1 MDQLPMLPP
10 MLAIQQFV
18 WTARIH
24 HATSH
29 RYPSHRGELWQF
41 LHGVKTVKD
50 LKDLEILCRY
60 LKTYKVLKTYQKNL
74 ELCRL
79 HQYFGS
85 SEFQNHLEVKS
96 SKAQNLK
103 I

>member
-1 MDQLPMLPP
+1 M
-10 MLAIQQFV
+10 
-18 WTARIH
+18 
-24 HATSH
+24 
-29 RYPSHRGELWQF
+29 YPSHRGELWQF

-50 LKDLEILCRY
+50 LKDLEILCRD
-60 LKTYKVLKTYQKNL
+60 LKTYKALKTYKNL

>member
-1 MDQLPMLPP
+1 MDQLPMDQALPNDVCPP
-10 MLAIQQFV
+10 MLAIQQHV
-18 WTARIH
+18 WGARIH
-24 HATSH
+24 QKIAATSH

-60 LKTYKVLKTYQKNL
+60 LKTYKVLKTYK
-74 ELCRL
+74 
-79 HQYFGS
+79 
-85 SEFQNHLEVKS
+85 
-96 SKAQNLK
+96 K

>member
-1 MDQLPMLPP
+1 V
-10 MLAIQQFV
+10 AIFAWGQDCK
-18 WTARIH
+18 RPKR
-24 HATSH
+24 S
-29 RYPSHRGELWQF
+29 R
-41 LHGVKTVKD
+41 
-50 LKDLEILCRY
+50 EILCRY
-60 LKTYKVLKTYQKNL
+60 LKTYKVLKTYQTNL

-103 I
+103 IYKKAIHYMF